1 MGKEST
7 CPGCKVRFKNGRPYS
22 VHISLCKN
30 IDSAVNTAL
39 KKHKIIMAK
48 RINEKKA
55 QIAARRESAAQA
67 ASSSQPLLD
76 GQNMELDVDLQ
87 EVRS

>member
-1 MGKEST
+1 M
-7 CPGCKVRFKNGRPYS
+7 
-22 VHISLCKN
+22 
-30 IDSAVNTAL
+30 NTAL